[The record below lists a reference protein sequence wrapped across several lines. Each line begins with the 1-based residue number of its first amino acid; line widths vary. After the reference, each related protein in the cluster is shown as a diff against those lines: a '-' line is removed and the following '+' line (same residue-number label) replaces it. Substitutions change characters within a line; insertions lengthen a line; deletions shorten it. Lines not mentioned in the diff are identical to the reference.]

1 MAGKIKKLVSEW
13 KYEAVI
19 FLMTMITVLINIDEL
34 SGIHHMFVMH
44 YLPDFSMGI
53 NSRVLIGSL
62 VKLLNPHPTEKW
74 LTGFAIVFLITGML
88 LTAILLGRVVKKSTS
103 ENKVSVWIFILFFV
117 SGAFTLSQFSRFFG
131 MLDIHMYIL
140 AIFSAVFA
148 GNKYLRWLVP
158 VLCVAGVLVNYSF
171 AISYFVIVLLAML
184 YYADKN
190 EKKAGDIAVFVIT
203 VLSVLALTFYFVFE
217 AHKHMFMTYEDA
229 LEIMKE
235 KIGHT
240 FTQEQEEYILLYL
253 FGSHP
258 ESENLYGFSI
268 EDATPIQFI
277 YYFARFLVENR
288 IGTVGLFSLAL
299 VTVPVV
305 IAFWIIWIMCIKN
318 TEKKG
323 TKFVY
328 LCAILSAFLIPLCCL
343 LSTDYTRWI
352 GAIIMCQFAMCFQM
366 FYLRDEA
373 FDKTIGKLRAIF
385 SENKIILIIIYFVYL
400 SSAYVGLVT

>member
-1 MAGKIKKLVSEW
+1 MVKKIKGLVYKW

-19 FLMTMITVLINIDEL
+19 FLMTMVTVLLNVEKL
-34 SGIHHMFVMH
+34 SEIHHMFVMH

-53 NSRVLIGSL
+53 NSRVIIGSL
-62 VKLLNPHPTEKW
+62 VKLLKPHPTEKW
-74 LTGFAIVFLITGML
+74 LTGFAIIFLIIGMF
-88 LTAILLGRVVKKSTS
+88 LTAIVLGRVVKKSTS
-103 ENKVSVWIFILFFV
+103 ENKLAVWIFILFFV
-117 SGAFTLSQFSRFFG
+117 SGSYTISQFSRFFG
-131 MLDIHMYIL
+131 MHDIHMYII
-140 AIFSAVFA
+140 AILSVVFA
-148 GNKYLRWLVP
+148 GNKYLRWFVP

-171 AISYFVIVLLAML
+171 AISYFIIVLLAML
-184 YYADKN
+184 YHADKN

-203 VLSVLALTFYFVFE
+203 VVSVLALTFYFVFE
-217 AHKHMFMTYEDA
+217 ANKHMFMTYEDA
-229 LEIMKE
+229 LEIMRE
-235 KIGHT
+235 KIGHP
-240 FTQEQEEYILLYL
+240 FTPEQEEYISLYL

-277 YYFARFLVENR
+277 YYFVKFLLENR
-288 IGTVGLFSLAL
+288 TGTAGIFSLAL

-328 LCAILSAFLIPLCCL
+328 ICAILSAFFIPLCCV

-352 GAIIMCQFAMCFQM
+352 GAVIMCQFAMCFLM

-373 FDKTIGKLRAIF
+373 FDKTVKKLRAIF
-385 SENKIILIIIYFVYL
+385 SGNKIILIIIYFVYL